1 VRRVLLVAAV
11 VLGNAVVQAL
21 CVLPGATPAVDPL
34 FLALLAA
41 SVLSLVAA
49 ATAVVALVGGP
60 GARWVRALAA
70 VVVALVIVGALAV
83 VSSATVVPSLL
94 VAVVLVSPAG
104 DPDATAWGGLRAFA
118 RHPVRAVLLA
128 VLTLLAI
135 VVLSVAALLLGF
147 LVTGW
152 LGSLLTWIVVGA
164 AAALLVRAW
173 AGLVRRRVD
182 LSTAGPAA
190 RTARTD

>member
-1 VRRVLLVAAV
+1 MRRVLLVAAV

-21 CVLPGATPAVDPL
+21 CVLPGATPAIDPL

-41 SVLSLVAA
+41 SVFSLVAA
-49 ATAVVALVGGP
+49 ATAVIALVGGP
-60 GARWVRALAA
+60 GARWLRALAA
-70 VVVALVIVGALAV
+70 VVVALVVVGALAV

-94 VAVVLVSPAG
+94 VAFVLVSPAG

-128 VLTLLAI
+128 VVTMLVIA
-135 VVLSVAALLLGF
+135 VLVVAALLLGF

-152 LGSLLTWIVVGA
+152 LGSLLTWIVAGA

>member
-1 VRRVLLVAAV
+1 MRRVLLLAAV
-11 VLGNAVVQAL
+11 VLANAVVQAL
-21 CVLPGATPAVDPL
+21 CVIPGATPAVDPP

-41 SVLSLVAA
+41 SALSLVAA

-60 GARWVRALAA
+60 GARRLRALLA

-94 VAVVLVSPAG
+94 VAFVLVSPAG
-104 DPDATAWGGLRAFA
+104 DSDATAWGGPRAFA

-128 VLTLLAI
+128 ALTLLVL
-135 VVLSVAALLLGF
+135 VVLVVAALLLGF
-147 LVTGW
+147 FVTGW

-173 AGLVRRRVD
+173 AGLARRPRRI
-182 LSTAGPAA
+182 A
-190 RTARTD
+190 

>member
-1 VRRVLLVAAV
+1 MRRVLLVAAV

-21 CVLPGATPAVDPL
+21 CVLPGATPAIDPL
-34 FLALLAA
+34 FLAMLSA

-49 ATAVVALVGGP
+49 ATAVIALVSGP
-60 GARWVRALAA
+60 GARWLRALAA
-70 VVVALVIVGALAV
+70 VVVALVVVGALAV

-94 VAVVLVSPAG
+94 VAFVLVSPAG

-128 VLTLLAI
+128 VVTLLVIA
-135 VVLSVAALLLGF
+135 VLVVAALLLGF

-152 LGSLLTWIVVGA
+152 LGSLLTWIVAGA

-173 AGLVRRRVD
+173 VGLARRPRRAD
-182 LSTAGPAA
+182 
-190 RTARTD
+190 

>member
-1 VRRVLLVAAV
+1 MRRVLLVAAV